1 MAILTKAFH
10 TFDPNLLTLYW
21 LGGVKLPISHA
32 HIHTQPAQQQ
42 NRAYCHKSYSQRYCM
57 QFL

>member
-10 TFDPNLLTLYW
+10 TFDPNSLTLYW

-42 NRAYCHKSYSQRYCM
+42 NRA
-57 QFL
+57 